1 MKVLVL
7 GGGGREHA
15 IAWRLR
21 RSPSVSQVFATPGNP
36 GCASVATC
44 LPLEK
49 STPVD
54 FLGAARACQADLV
67 LSGPEAP
74 LVDGAADLFAKEGI
88 PFFGPTRA
96 AARLEG
102 SKIFAKQFM
111 QHAGIPTARF
121 AAAETLDEARAALD
135 QFMYPV
141 VIKADGLAAGKGV
154 VICEDRRTAEATLQS
169 MFAGQLVGAAG
180 SRVVVEEFLEGEEIS
195 FIGVSD
201 GERIVSLEP
210 SQDHKRVLDNDEGPN
225 TGGMGA
231 YSDSRLLTAEERMH
245 IEAAIMQ
252 RTIDRMREQGT
263 PFRGFLYAGLMMTA
277 RGPMVLEYNVR
288 LGDPETQALLHR
300 MEGDFGALV
309 DSAARGRVDPS
320 HLKFSADPSVCVVL
334 AAAGY
339 PGKPR
344 TGDPITGI
352 EEAERRGAVVFHA
365 GTKLDNGR
373 LVTAGGRVLGVTA
386 SGPAL
391 ADAIG
396 AAYRACEAIRFEGMH
411 YRKDIG
417 RKGLRRWQGS
427 APARPTGSTIREGVG
442 K

>member
-7 GGGGREHA
+7 GSGGREHA

-21 RSPSVSQVFATPGNP
+21 QSPSVTQLFVAPGNP
-36 GCASVATC
+36 GCAQVAEC
-44 LPLEK
+44 IPL
-49 STPVD
+49 SSTTPVD
-54 FLGAARACQADLV
+54 FLRAAQQCQADLV

-74 LVDGAADLFAKEGI
+74 LVDGVADLFEKEGI

-111 QHAGIPTARF
+111 ERAGIPTAQF
-121 AAAETLDEARAALD
+121 VATYSLDEARAALER
-135 QFMYPV
+135 FTYPV
-141 VIKADGLAAGKGV
+141 IVKADGLAAGKGV
-154 VICEDRRTAEATLQS
+154 VICEDRPSAERTLEA
-169 MFAGQLVGAAG
+169 MFAGELVGAAG
-180 SRVVVEEFLEGEEIS
+180 ARVVLEECLEGEEVS

-201 GERIVSLEP
+201 GERILSLEP
-210 SQDHKRVLDNDEGPN
+210 SQDHKRIFDNDQGPN

-231 YSDSRLLTAEERMH
+231 YSDSRILTAGERAL
-245 IEAAIMQ
+245 IERSIMQ
-252 RTIDRMREQGT
+252 RTIHRMREEGV

-309 DSAARGRVDPS
+309 ASAASGRADAA
-320 HLKFSADPSVCVVL
+320 HLRFRPDPSVCVVL

-352 EEAERRGAVVFHA
+352 EEAERRGAAVFHA
-365 GTKLDNGR
+365 GTRLDNGR

-386 SGPAL
+386 AGATL
-391 ADAIG
+391 AEAI
-396 AAYRACEAIRFEGMH
+396 ANAYHACEAIHFDGMQM
-411 YRKDIG
+411 RRDIG
-417 RKGLRRWQGS
+417 SKGLRRWQ
-427 APARPTGSTIREGVG
+427 
-442 K
+442 

>member
-1 MKVLVL
+1 VKVLVL

-21 RSPSVSQVFATPGNP
+21 QSTSVSQVFAAPGNP
-36 GCASVATC
+36 GCAQVAEC
-44 LPLEK
+44 LLL
-49 STPVD
+49 SNTTHVD
-54 FLGAARACQADLV
+54 FLEAARRCQADLV
-67 LSGPEAP
+67 VSGPEAP
-74 LVDGAADLFAKEGI
+74 LVDGVADLLEQEGI

-96 AARLEG
+96 AAQLEG

-111 QHAGIPTARF
+111 ERAGIPTARF
-121 AAAETLDEARAALD
+121 AATTSFEEALTALER
-135 QFMYPV
+135 FTYPV
-141 VIKADGLAAGKGV
+141 VVKADGLAAGKGV
-154 VICEDRRTAEATLQS
+154 VICDDRPAAARTLEA
-169 MFAGQLVGAAG
+169 MFAGELVGAAG
-180 SRVVVEEFLEGEEIS
+180 SRVVLEEFLSGEEVS

-210 SQDHKRVLDNDEGPN
+210 SQDHKRIFDNDEGPN

-231 YSDSRLLTAEERMH
+231 YSDSRILTAAERAV
-245 IEAAIMQ
+245 IERDIMQ
-252 RTIDRMREQGT
+252 RTIGRMREEGS

-300 MEGDFGALV
+300 MEGDFVSLIR
-309 DSAARGRVDPS
+309 SAAEGCVDPV
-320 HLKFSADPSVCVVL
+320 HLRFRPDPSVCVVL

-344 TGDPITGI
+344 TGDTITGI

-365 GTKLDNGR
+365 GTRLAEGR

-386 SGPAL
+386 GGPTLGEAT
-391 ADAIG
+391 AR
-396 AAYRACEAIRFEGMH
+396 AYRACEAIHFEGMQ
-411 YRKDIG
+411 YRRDIG
-417 RKGLRRWQGS
+417 SKGLRRWQ
-427 APARPTGSTIREGVG
+427 
-442 K
+442 

>member
-1 MKVLVL
+1 M
-7 GGGGREHA
+7 E
-15 IAWRLR
+15 
-21 RSPSVSQVFATPGNP
+21 
-36 GCASVATC
+36 
-44 LPLEK
+44 
-49 STPVD
+49 
-54 FLGAARACQADLV
+54 AARACHAALV

-111 QHAGIPTARF
+111 QRAGIPTARF
-121 AAAETLDEARAALD
+121 AAADSLDEARASLD
-135 QFMYPV
+135 QFTYPV
-141 VIKADGLAAGKGV
+141 VVKADGLAAGKGV
-154 VICEDRRTAEATLQS
+154 VICEDRRAAEHTLES

-180 SRVVVEEFLEGEEIS
+180 SRVVLEECLEGEEIS

-210 SQDHKRVLDNDEGPN
+210 SQDHKRIFDNDEGPN

-231 YSDSRLLTAEERMH
+231 YSDSRLLTAGERAR
-245 IEAAIMQ
+245 IETGIMQ
-252 RTIDRMREQGT
+252 RTIDRMREEGT

-309 DSAARGRVDPS
+309 ASAAAGRVDPS
-320 HLKFSADPSVCVVL
+320 HLRFRPDPSVCVVL

-344 TGDPITGI
+344 TGDEITGI
-352 EEAERRGAVVFHA
+352 EEAERAGAVVFHA
-365 GTKLDNGR
+365 GTRDDGGR

-386 SGPAL
+386 SGPTL
-391 ADAIG
+391 AAAIG
-396 AAYRACEAIRFEGMH
+396 AAYRACEAIRFEGMQ
-411 YRKDIG
+411 YRRDIG
-417 RKGLRRWQGS
+417 RKGLRRWQ
-427 APARPTGSTIREGVG
+427 
-442 K
+442 